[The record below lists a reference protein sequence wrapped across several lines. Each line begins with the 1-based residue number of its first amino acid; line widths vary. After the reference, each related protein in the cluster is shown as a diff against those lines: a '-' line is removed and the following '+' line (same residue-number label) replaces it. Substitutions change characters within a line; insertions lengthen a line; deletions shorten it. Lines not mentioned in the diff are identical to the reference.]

1 LLAEHR
7 QKGGEEGSGKAS
19 EKDGLDLD
27 KRLRRSVPLWESG
40 NVVSE
45 RGVIDFVDK
54 DAEEGSSFVAGVR
67 LQLGID
73 LNDESG
79 GDGGE

>member
-1 LLAEHR
+1 
-7 QKGGEEGSGKAS
+7 
-19 EKDGLDLD
+19 LDLD
-27 KRLRRSVPLWESG
+27 YRARRPVPLREG
-40 NVVSE
+40 RRVVSE
-45 RGVIDFVDK
+45 RGVINFVDK

>member
-1 LLAEHR
+1 M
-7 QKGGEEGSGKAS
+7 
-19 EKDGLDLD
+19 
-27 KRLRRSVPLWESG
+27 RRSVPLWESG

-54 DAEEGSSFVAGVR
+54 DAEEGGSFVAWVR

-73 LNDESG
+73 LNDERG
-79 GDGGE
+79 GDSGE